1 MAELNVI
8 DNAAAGRFEVNLDG
22 QTAYAEYSLAQ
33 GVMILPHTV
42 VLTVF
47 EGRGVGSALARAVLG
62 RARAE
67 GRKVIPTCPFI
78 AAYIQKHPEWHD
90 IVHETHRA
98 RLGIA

>member
-1 MAELNVI
+1 
-8 DNAAAGRFEVNLDG
+8 
-22 QTAYAEYSLAQ
+22 
-33 GVMILPHTV
+33 MILPHTV